1 MYEELLKLK
10 IDECYS
16 NNKPLASLL
25 EKRYRKLNITDEVVF
40 ELNDFILDN
49 SEVYSSNNLLKLV
62 YEAFLELGDNRF
74 GNFVRNLINGNPKRE
89 RTYNH
94 MLNDIKEQLNF
105 KYDMPSSYYS
115 MTREQLDKECDILL
129 EDNKFLLLGRV
140 RKFINENFT
149 ISDYKSYVYENRDQ
163 ARRILRHLKE
173 DETDKTYIRL
183 RNLLRD
189 NPGYLG
195 VFTFFNKIEE
205 IPFQRIKNL
214 YKRIQSNDDI
224 LDRLETSVVNYMTRS
239 RTKQSFTAKD
249 GRTYSTHFEKLSDD
263 LTIIEEA
270 QMAKIFSDEYPGSIK
285 RGLNKKED
293 FIEAI
298 KTLVD
303 DEEKLALYSKF
314 WLKKVSRYKTQQ
326 DLIDSLISF
335 VFSDT
340 GVENLR
346 STINNDSQLK
356 LVFDDG
362 ELIVVRVLSYESLSN
377 FAGDTSWC
385 IKDSLSYWMDYI
397 GNDNIQLVIINAE
410 MPATSVEG
418 KIGLTIYDGGRYN
431 TAHRRNDS
439 YIGEKEL
446 NQYLGNYGL
455 SITELYDLS
464 RGIGS
469 NEYYSQDEI
478 SDDNYGGYNF

>member
-1 MYEELLKLK
+1 MDMS
-10 IDECYS
+10 II
-16 NNKPLASLL
+16 NKKVSSFATPFYLFDCIRMLD
-25 EKRYRKLNITDEVVF
+25 NIT
-40 ELNDFILDN
+40 
-49 SEVYSSNNLLKLV
+49 
-62 YEAFLELGDNRF
+62 
-74 GNFVRNLINGNPKRE
+74 
-89 RTYNH
+89 
-94 MLNDIKEQLNF
+94 
-105 KYDMPSSYYS
+105 
-115 MTREQLDKECDILL
+115 
-129 EDNKFLLLGRV
+129 
-140 RKFINENFT
+140 
-149 ISDYKSYVYENRDQ
+149 
-163 ARRILRHLKE
+163 
-173 DETDKTYIRL
+173 RL
-183 RNLLRD
+183 RNLFSYPETDFFYSLKTNDFIPLLRLLEKNGMQCEVESSKGLELARKIGFRKIIFNGVAKTSAELELACKKNDCIVIID
-189 NPGYLG
+189 NLDELYALENI
-195 VFTFFNKIEE
+195 TKNKI
-205 IPFQRIKNL
+205 QVGLRIGIVQSHM
-214 YKRIQSNDDI
+214 YKFGMQ
-224 LDRLETSVVNYMTRS
+224 
-239 RTKQSFTAKD
+239 
-249 GRTYSTHFEKLSDD
+249 
-263 LTIIEEA
+263 
-270 QMAKIFSDEYPGSIK
+270 
-285 RGLNKKED
+285 KED